1 MSLLVGLLRPGPAP
15 LVGTVPAGLHHQDL
29 LAAVPV
35 PLPAGPRPGG
45 RPGLALRD
53 QVEEEQDDEALRAGH
68 VELFSVCRRLDL
80 APSVVRNIER
90 RTLSDQRPG

>member
-15 LVGTVPAGLHHQDL
+15 LVCTVPAGLHHPDL

-35 PLPAGPRPGG
+35 PLTAGPRPGG
-45 RPGLALRD
+45 RPRLALRD
-53 QVEEEQDDEALRAGH
+53 QGEEEQDDEALRAGH
-68 VELFSVCRRLDL
+68 VELLSVGRRLDL

-90 RTLSDQRPG
+90 RTLSDLRPG